1 MRASSARHQAVL
13 PRDGD
18 HLQAVPAPVH
28 VALDAVRPAS
38 QHASITSFHSC
49 PPSIPCTSLRNY
61 STIALGG
68 QVEVL
73 EGKYGRR
80 RSSHRTAR
88 PSSGSLTIKRPITKG
103 ITPPRWDSRGPAE
116 G

>member
-18 HLQAVPAPVH
+18 HLLAVPAPVQ
-28 VALDAVRPAS
+28 VRPAS

-49 PPSIPCTSLRNY
+49 PPSILCTSLRNY
-61 STIALGG
+61 FTITLGS

-73 EGKYGRR
+73 EGKYAAVE
-80 RSSHRTAR
+80 AR
-88 PSSGSLTIKRPITKG
+88 IELLDEFPLPKDTEATR
-103 ITPPRWDSRGPAE
+103 
-116 G
+116 